1 MCNDQ
6 SESSQNFNCFSVKG
20 LDGSNSS
27 TVPLERFLLHF
38 SSALMNQCL
47 HDFSK
52 QQSQQERAV
61 QIQIH
66 PVGFL
71 RCSSFE
77 DMLFYIYIYIV
88 ASKHRDKT
96 TKKPTKNTI
105 KHLHSYLDSLTGH
118 PRWTGDFIR
127 QRPCHGT
134 ASLLAGDHCP
144 FPAVRRSLSSNQG
157 PIIHMLHGICCL
169 DLPIKTGTFQETNIS
184 LLTKRKIIL
193 KNALVGWYVSSL
205 EGNCFR
211 VLGANISSKHLG

>member
-6 SESSQNFNCFSVKG
+6 SESSQNFNYFSVKG

-38 SSALMNQCL
+38 ASALMNQCL

-77 DMLFYIYIYIV
+77 DNMLFYIYIYLYIYIPLIR
-88 ASKHRDKT
+88 ST
-96 TKKPTKNTI
+96 SIQTQ
-105 KHLHSYLDSLTGH
+105 
-118 PRWTGDFIR
+118 R
-127 QRPCHGT
+127 QR
-134 ASLLAGDHCP
+134 
-144 FPAVRRSLSSNQG
+144 N
-157 PIIHMLHGICCL
+157 
-169 DLPIKTGTFQETNIS
+169 KETNKNHHNTPTRLVTHGGPVILFVNGHAMGQRLY
-184 LLTKRKIIL
+184 LLVITVPFLRFGEVFHLIR
-193 KNALVGWYVSSL
+193 AL
-205 EGNCFR
+205 
-211 VLGANISSKHLG
+211 